1 MVRTGTDLG
10 VGGLLMAAR
19 ILGVLGVLASPAA
32 ALTIQLQDAEVADR
46 VVRLGD
52 IASITGLP
60 ADQADSLARAI
71 VAHAPMPGTSR
82 PVPVQTI
89 RMRVLSEGF
98 LPGEV
103 RMVGASAPIVRR
115 RGQRIDPAV
124 LERAVLDELSRLVD
138 ESTALQVT
146 RVPATGWLPAGP
158 TRITV
163 QAPSRIERNFYVPV
177 TLAVGDEQ
185 TTIQVSVT
193 ATQLISVLTATRR
206 IERGE
211 ILGSADVVVRSVNRF
226 DAPRGALVTLSDAL
240 GSAAVRPILPG
251 MVLAEG
257 MIQVPS
263 AVQRGERVR
272 LVSSLGSLEVSVA
285 AEALESGSHGQRIR
299 VRNTETRRIITAR
312 VRGAGEVIIDGF

>member
-1 MVRTGTDLG
+1 MG
-10 VGGLLMAAR
+10 VNPGGSIVLAGAR
-19 ILGVLGVLASPAA
+19 ILGVLVLLAAPSA
-32 ALTIQLQDAEVADR
+32 ALTLQLQDAEIADR

-60 ADQADSLARAI
+60 ADQADSLARAV
-71 VAHAPMPGTSR
+71 VAFAPMPGTSR
-82 PVPVQTI
+82 PVPIQTI

-98 LPGEV
+98 LPGEI
-103 RMVGASAPIVRR
+103 RMVGASAPVVRR
-115 RGQRIDPAV
+115 RGQRIEPAV
-124 LERAVLDELSRLVD
+124 LERAVLDELSRMVD

-146 RVPATGWLPAGP
+146 RIPATGILPVGDA
-158 TRITV
+158 RITV
-163 QAPSRIERNFYVPV
+163 QAPARMERNFYVPV
-177 TLAVGDEQ
+177 TVAVGDEQ
-185 TTIQVSVT
+185 TTVQVSVT
-193 ATQLISVLTATRR
+193 ATQLVAVLTATRR

-211 ILGSADVVVRSVNRF
+211 VLGAGDVVVRSVNRF
-226 DAPRGALVTLSDAL
+226 DAPRGALVALPDVL

-257 MIQVPS
+257 MIEKPS

-272 LVSSLGSLEVSVA
+272 LVSALGSLEVSVA
-285 AEALESGSHGQRIR
+285 AEALESGAHGQRIR